1 MAEHRAQGLSP
12 SEQLAL
18 ARRQFFTSSAS
29 GLGLVALSW
38 LLKQDG
44 LLAEDATPAGASQPA
59 PGAARRSASPLA
71 PKPPHFAPK
80 AKACIFFLPEG
91 APSHLDLFDPKPKL
105 NALHGQKLPDSLT
118 ANVRF
123 AFIQKETAVLLGS
136 NRKFRP
142 HGECGMELSDFLP
155 HLGTC
160 ADDICLIRSMH
171 TDAFNHHPAQL
182 LLMTGVP
189 RFGRPSLG
197 AWLTYGLGS
206 ESENLPG
213 YVVLTAGRGGSGG
226 VSNWT
231 SGFLPSTYQGV
242 LFRDRGDPVLHLASP
257 PGVTPELQGRT
268 LEAIT
273 RLNQRHLAAVPDP
286 EIASRIAS
294 YELAFRMQAAAPELV
309 DLSQETQATLD
320 MYGCD
325 RPEPTDVGGR
335 GSGPH
340 VFQQFARNCLLARR
354 LVERGVRFVTLV
366 HASWDHHSNLDEELA
381 YCARM
386 ADQPLAALI
395 KDLKQRGLLD
405 STLLVFAGEFGR
417 TPLGENRKGRE
428 NETRL
433 GRDHHPFAFSVWLA
447 GGGFRGG
454 LVYGKTD
461 DIGWSVVENPV
472 HVHDLQA
479 TILHQFGFDHR
490 RLAVRYKGLNVRLTD
505 QGGRVVHDLIA

>member
-1 MAEHRAQGLSP
+1 
-12 SEQLAL
+12 
-18 ARRQFFTSSAS
+18 
-29 GLGLVALSW
+29 
-38 LLKQDG
+38 
-44 LLAEDATPAGASQPA
+44 
-59 PGAARRSASPLA
+59 
-71 PKPPHFAPK
+71 
-80 AKACIFFLPEG
+80 
-91 APSHLDLFDPKPKL
+91 
-105 NALHGQKLPDSLT
+105 LT

-242 LFRDRGDPVLHLASP
+242 LFRDRGDPVLNLASP
-257 PGVTPELQGRT
+257 PGVAPQLQSHT

-273 RLNQRHLAAVPDP
+273 QLNRQHLAAVPDP

-294 YELAFRMQAAAPELV
+294 YELAFRMQVAAPELV

-335 GSGPH
+335 GSGPN
-340 VFQQFARNCLLARR
+340 VFKQFARNCLLARR

-366 HASWDHHSNLDEELA
+366 HASWDHHSNLDEELG

-428 NETRL
+428 NETKL

-472 HVHDLQA
+472 HIHDLHA

-490 RLAVRYKGLNVRLTD
+490 RLAVKYKGLNVRLTD

>member
-1 MAEHRAQGLSP
+1 MANFPAGEMSP
-12 SEQLAL
+12 QEQLAL

-29 GLGLVALSW
+29 GLGLLALSW

-44 LLAEDATPAGASQPA
+44 LLAEEAPSTLAPSGPKDQAG
-59 PGAARRSASPLA
+59 RSASPMA

-105 NALHGQKLPDSLT
+105 NALHGQKLPESMT

-142 HGECGMELSDFLP
+142 YGECGMELSDFLP

-242 LFRDRGDPVLHLASP
+242 LFRDRGDPVLNLASP
-257 PGVTPELQGRT
+257 PGVTPALQGRT
-268 LEAIT
+268 LQAISQ
-273 RLNQRHLAAVPDP
+273 LNRQHLAAVPDP

-335 GSGPH
+335 GSGPN
-340 VFQQFARNCLLARR
+340 VFKQFARNCLLARR

-366 HASWDHHSNLDEELA
+366 HASWDHHSNLDEELG

-428 NETRL
+428 NETKL

-472 HVHDLQA
+472 HIHDLHA

-490 RLAVRYKGLNVRLTD
+490 RLAVKYKGLNVRLTD
-505 QGGRVVHDLIA
+505 QGGRVVHDLIT